1 MKLNKIAFIGTAV
14 VLLLLLCGCSN
25 VIGAEVHYSASD
37 DKQVE
42 INDKQLASDDKDK
55 TNPAETDLQTEE
67 PKHTE
72 ILNADIPVSDPSSWR
87 PPISDAEYVND
98 SFRTLSSPT
107 FTDDAE
113 RYTLTCVELDKKSY
127 AESEQIITVGDSDKT
142 ELTVHCTWGYA
153 SREVYVGLKSCDSE
167 SFYVISATGGV
178 ISGVFDLSVLPKGDY
193 HVVLYSND
201 NPSVSAVLLYQL
213 Q

>member
-1 MKLNKIAFIGTAV
+1 MIKLNKIAFIGTAV
-14 VLLLLLCGCSN
+14 VLSLLLCGCSN
-25 VIGAEVHYSASD
+25 VINAFVHSSESD

-42 INDKQLASDDKDK
+42 INDKQLVSDDK
-55 TNPAETDLQTEE
+55 TTLAETDLQTEE

-72 ILNADIPVSDPSSWR
+72 ILNADILVSDPLSWR
-87 PPISDAEYVND
+87 PPISEAEYVID

-107 FTDDAE
+107 FNDDAE
-113 RYTLTCVELDKKSY
+113 RYTLACTELDKKSY